1 MATIRSLTDL
11 RKLQHTQKKSI
22 NKDELTDALLSSE
35 KSDLEAKA
43 RLEDHLLSVA
53 NELPGWKQVIINSET
68 ALDKKLSKMQQKI
81 DVTSWN
87 NHEAAVL
94 STNWS

>member
-53 NELPGWKQVIINSET
+53 NELPG
-68 ALDKKLSKMQQKI
+68 
-81 DVTSWN
+81 
-87 NHEAAVL
+87 
-94 STNWS
+94 